1 LDLLVPHWQE
11 AAKEMEPLLD
21 SVKVQQQVDFSDIG
35 VIIAYDGPEASEL
48 PLDEWRE
55 RYPFAIEDV
64 HPEKGGVSATRNAAF
79 DASRATYVMWC
90 DADDMFCDACGMY
103 LIFHEMD
110 AETPP
115 QDMMAFGLKKPEKG
129 FDVLI
134 SVFREETKGPDGS
147 FTFINHDQLDT
158 TFCHGKAYR
167 RQYLIDKNLKYNS
180 ELFIHEDSFFQI
192 LARECAKPY
201 RAKFCPMPFYLWKW
215 RDSSVCRH
223 DPDYIL
229 KTMPNMIA
237 SNSAVTDEFIRRG
250 MTDKAAQY
258 FVMMCFEVYYMLNK
272 PEWLEK
278 TNSQY
283 RDKVEKDFVAHFRAH
298 RELWDDMSNQEKM
311 MISQGVRQRSVA
323 EGMLMEALTCPQ
335 WLDRILEKYPA

>member
-1 LDLLVPHWQE
+1 
-11 AAKEMEPLLD
+11 
-21 SVKVQQQVDFSDIG
+21 
-35 VIIAYDGPEASEL
+35 
-48 PLDEWRE
+48 
-55 RYPFAIEDV
+55 
-64 HPEKGGVSATRNAAF
+64 
-79 DASRATYVMWC
+79 
-90 DADDMFCDACGMY
+90 
-103 LIFHEMD
+103 
-110 AETPP
+110 
-115 QDMMAFGLKKPEKG
+115 
-129 FDVLI
+129 
-134 SVFREETKGPDGS
+134 
-147 FTFINHDQLDT
+147 
-158 TFCHGKAYR
+158 
-167 RQYLIDKNLKYNS
+167 
-180 ELFIHEDSFFQI
+180 
-192 LARECAKPY
+192 
-201 RAKFCPMPFYLWKW
+201 MPFYLWKW

-298 RELWDDMSNQEKM
+298 HQLWDDMANQEKM
-311 MISQGVRQRSVA
+311 MISQGVRQRSVM
-323 EGMLMEALTCPQ
+323 EGMLLEAVTCQQ